1 MIGLARERNG
11 LYYLESD
18 EKNSTKNN
26 LPFSF
31 LYESSL
37 SHKNKIWLYHL
48 HLGHPSFNVLKIIF
62 PDLFKGSDMGIFHCD
77 VCELEKHKC
86 TSFPIS
92 NKRMSSPFTL
102 IHIDVWGPSMVP
114 KCF

>member
-1 MIGLARERNG
+1 MR
-11 LYYLESD
+11 
-18 EKNSTKNN
+18 
-26 LPFSF
+26 
-31 LYESSL
+31 
-37 SHKNKIWLYHL
+37 
-48 HLGHPSFNVLKIIF
+48 
-62 PDLFKGSDMGIFHCD
+62 IFHCNL
-77 VCELEKHKC
+77 CELAKHIH